1 MSSDKQDPPVEP
13 GVDPKT
19 ADDFLQ
25 RGWTLHVQG
34 DYTRAEADFRK
45 ALDMNADAPEA
56 TYALGMSLKIQGK
69 QKESVEYFQK
79 TIELVEAGHLNDDPG
94 RGTML
99 RHMSESHIVL
109 MESGLD
115 MEHQK

>member
-1 MSSDKQDPPVEP
+1 MSPDKQDPPVGP
-13 GVDPKT
+13 GADPTT

-25 RGWTLHVQG
+25 RGWTSHVQG
-34 DYTRAEADFRK
+34 DHTRAEADFRK
-45 ALDMNADAPEA
+45 ALDMNADSPEA
-56 TYALGMSLKIQGK
+56 TYAIGMSLKIQGK

-79 TIELVEAGHLNDDPG
+79 TIELVKAGHLNDDPG
-94 RGTML
+94 RATML

-115 MEHQK
+115 MEHQ

>member
-1 MSSDKQDPPVEP
+1 MAPDLQDPPEETSAIP
-13 GVDPKT
+13 RN

-45 ALDMNADAPEA
+45 ALNMDANSPEA
-56 TYALGMSLKIQGK
+56 TYAIGMSLKIQGK
-69 QKESVEYFQK
+69 QQESAEFFQK
-79 TIELVEAGHLNDDPG
+79 TIELVDAGNLSEDPG
-94 RGTML
+94 RATML

-109 MESGLD
+109 MEKGLD
-115 MEHQK
+115 LEHLK

>member
-1 MSSDKQDPPVEP
+1 MSPDKQDPAEP
-13 GVDPKT
+13 IVDPKT

-34 DYTRAEADFRK
+34 EYTRAEADFRK
-45 ALDMNADAPEA
+45 ALDMNANSPEA
-56 TYALGMSLKIQGK
+56 TYAIGMSLKIQGK

-79 TIELVEAGHLNDDPG
+79 TIELVEAGQLNDNPG
-94 RGTML
+94 RATML

>member
-1 MSSDKQDPPVEP
+1 MSPDKQDLPAKP
-13 GVDPKT
+13 GADPKT

-34 DYTRAEADFRK
+34 DHTRAETDFRK
-45 ALDMNADAPEA
+45 ALDMNANSPEA

-69 QKESVEYFQK
+69 QKESVEYFHK
-79 TIELVEAGHLNDDPG
+79 TIELVEAGHLNDDPA
-94 RGTML
+94 RATML

-115 MEHQK
+115 MEHQ

>member
-1 MSSDKQDPPVEP
+1 MSPDKQDSPVEP
-13 GVDPKT
+13 GADPTT

-34 DYTRAEADFRK
+34 DHTHAEADFRK
-45 ALDMNADAPEA
+45 ALGMNANSPEA

-79 TIELVEAGHLNDDPG
+79 TIGLVEAGHLNDDPG
-94 RGTML
+94 RATML

-115 MEHQK
+115 MEHQ